1 MPALHYDNPKWHLT
15 PMDIDFLLL
24 PYCLFMAVISA
35 IIYEVSR
42 N

>member
-1 MPALHYDNPKWHLT
+1 MPTLRYDNPKWYLT
-15 PMDIDFLLL
+15 PIEIDFLLL